1 MNIEEIHAMSIL
13 ELEQRFIMLDLL
25 MKMENRFLSNTTT
38 EEYKP
43 LHRKIYSEHLQE
55 QDYVNSLIKLKK
67 NI

>member
-25 MKMENRFLSNTTT
+25 MKMENRFLSHTT